1 MLLHI
6 NNVGTQEARVLSLFS
21 KNPKVKLGPSE
32 VWNLVAP
39 GSRTPLTSIRRA
51 ISELVASGHVI
62 KLDETRLSPW
72 RKHEHL
78 YTINNVSA

>member
-6 NNVGTQEARVLSLFS
+6 NNVGTQEERVLSLF
-21 KNPKVKLGPSE
+21 KRNPKVKLGPSE

-51 ISELVASGHVI
+51 ISELVSSGHVT

-78 YTINNVSA
+78 YTFNVLS

>member
-6 NNVGTQEARVLSLFS
+6 NNIGTQEERVLSLFR
-21 KNPKVKLGPSE
+21 KNPKAKLGASQ

-51 ISELVASGHVI
+51 MSELVTVGLITKTDA
-62 KLDETRLSPW
+62 TRLSPW

-78 YTINNVSA
+78 YTLKGE

>member
-6 NNVGTQEARVLSLFS
+6 NNVGTQEARVLSLFR
-21 KNPKVKLGPSE
+21 KNPKALLGASQ

-39 GSRTPLTSIRRA
+39 GSRTPITSIRRA
-51 ISELVASGHVI
+51 MSELVTTGLIV
-62 KLDETRLSPW
+62 KTDETRLSPW

-78 YTINNVSA
+78 YTLRG